1 MCETWEFWKII
12 LTFGTQKKNINISLF
27 KIHWLVKG
35 EMEWI
40 SFFFV
45 LNDVAKCFFFINLY
59 SLTLTFM
66 KSKSLMWIQHL
77 WCIHFANLKKS
88 CSLLA
93 DEPSSVSDDLSH
105 VRDGTKMIPW
115 KNVQSRKTF
124 IRSQNLISVCE
135 EFCNL
140 ASLLKSSAMDFF
152 SEPRV
157 LRAQVAWNYRCE
169 QRKSVNNPL
178 SKVAVWLRSV
188 PPLGRSPLRK

>member
-1 MCETWEFWKII
+1 
-12 LTFGTQKKNINISLF
+12 
-27 KIHWLVKG
+27 
-35 EMEWI
+35 
-40 SFFFV
+40 
-45 LNDVAKCFFFINLY
+45 
-59 SLTLTFM
+59 M

-93 DEPSSVSDDLSH
+93 DEPSSVSVDLSH

-140 ASLLKSSAMDFF
+140 APLLKSSAVDFF
-152 SEPRV
+152 SKPRV

-188 PPLGRSPLRK
+188 PPLERGPLRKLKKIRVKKINVSAPHRTVGVSAPRESRIFKQRPESSVYHPPSLTLAGN

>member
-12 LTFGTQKKNINISLF
+12 LTFGTQKKKINISLF

-45 LNDVAKCFFFINLY
+45 LNDVAKCFFFHKFIFININVY
-59 SLTLTFM
+59 EIQKFDPAFVVHTLCKFEEV
-66 KSKSLMWIQHL
+66 
-77 WCIHFANLKKS
+77 
-88 CSLLA
+88 LLSA
-93 DEPSSVSDDLSH
+93 CGEPSSVSDDLSH

-140 ASLLKSSAMDFF
+140 APLLKSSAVDFL

>member
-1 MCETWEFWKII
+1 M
-12 LTFGTQKKNINISLF
+12 NISLF
-27 KIHWLVKG
+27 KIHWFVKG

-105 VRDGTKMIPW
+105 VRDGTKWFLEKM
-115 KNVQSRKTF
+115 S
-124 IRSQNLISVCE
+124 NLEKLSSDLKIIISVCE

-140 ASLLKSSAMDFF
+140 APLLKSSAVDFF

-178 SKVAVWLRSV
+178 SKVTVWLRSA
-188 PPLGRSPLRK
+188 PPLERSPLRK